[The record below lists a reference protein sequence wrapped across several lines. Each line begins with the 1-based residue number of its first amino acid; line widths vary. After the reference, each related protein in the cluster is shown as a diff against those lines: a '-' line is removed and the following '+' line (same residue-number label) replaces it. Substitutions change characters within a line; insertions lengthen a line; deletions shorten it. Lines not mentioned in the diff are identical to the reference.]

1 MTLSCWLSRVLY
13 SRFRIGVCSSL
24 QSVLFLRI
32 LLIVSSLMPAL
43 VWPDTPPG
51 LALEGQ
57 GYVPASTC
65 EGCHQKAADAWAD
78 SDHAWAM
85 RPATEKWVL
94 GAFDDKIFN
103 DGTVSARFFRR
114 GGSYFVETEGDDGVP
129 EEFRIAY
136 TFGYFPLQQYLV
148 QFPGGRLQAVTI
160 AWDAR
165 NREDGGQRWF
175 SLYPGERFAP
185 DDALHWTG
193 RYQNWNAMCAD
204 CHSTNLSMNYDSQAD
219 TFATTWHEQNVGCQG
234 CHGPGQDHIK
244 WADNQQGSASD
255 KLSAKDMGLKLD
267 FRAMDGEQVVEACA
281 YCHSRRQALKDGHHA
296 QESYLDKAL
305 PATLRPVL
313 YHPDGQIQG
322 EVYVYGSF
330 TQSKMAAAGVD
341 CLDCHNPHTT
351 DLRVE
356 GNGLCLQCHNASPS
370 DRFPSLKAGN
380 YATAAHHHHP
390 LDSQGAMC
398 VSCHMA
404 EKTYMVVDPR
414 RDHSFRI
421 PRPDLTLTTG
431 SPNACNDCHDDKTAE
446 WAVAVIDD
454 WFESPRRPQHFA
466 RALSAF
472 RQEED
477 DAFIRLA
484 GLIRNLDAPPIAR
497 ATAGEH
503 LIGFG
508 AQAGSALRSG
518 LLSNEP
524 LVQAYASNSAAMLPT
539 EVRVDWLQ
547 RQLAPD
553 RPRAVRDQAIR
564 ALAGVDILEFPEEN
578 RARIESLKSDYEKRL
593 HEMATLPGTRLN
605 LAVYLHREGRYS
617 EAIDHYQRALRTDGD
632 FTPARVNL
640 ATLASEQDRTD
651 LAIKVLVEGVDRK
664 ATPASD
670 RGHMAYLLALV
681 FVELGDLPE
690 ALVRFEQAELL
701 SPENP
706 RVAYNHGLVLVRIGR
721 LDSAEQVLLNGLKT
735 HSEDPGLLNAM
746 VFLTMQ
752 QGRLSETLN
761 WAKRLRE
768 ASPNDPQAERLIRD
782 LKTRLN

>member
-1 MTLSCWLSRVLY
+1 MSRSRWLLRALY
-13 SRFRIGVCSSL
+13 NRSPIRFCSSL
-24 QSVLFLRI
+24 QRVSLLRI
-32 LLIVSSLMPAL
+32 LLIISSLVPAL
-43 VWPDTPPG
+43 VWSDTPPG
-51 LALEGQ
+51 LALEER

-65 EGCHQKAADAWAD
+65 KGCHRKATDAWAD

-94 GAFDDKIFN
+94 GAFDDNVFS
-103 DGTVSARFFRR
+103 DGAVSARFFRQD
-114 GGSYFVETEGDDGVP
+114 GSYFVETEGDDGVP

-136 TFGYFPLQQYLV
+136 TFGHFPLQQYLV
-148 QFPGGRLQAVTI
+148 EFSGGRLQALTI
-160 AWDAR
+160 AWDTR

-175 SLYPGERFAP
+175 SLYPGDRFAP

-204 CHSTNLSMNYDSQAD
+204 CHSTNLSMNYDSQTD
-219 TFATTWHEQNVGCQG
+219 TFATTWHELNVGCQG
-234 CHGPGQDHIK
+234 CHGPGRDHVE
-244 WADNQQGSASD
+244 WADNRQGYSND
-255 KLSAKDMGLKLD
+255 RLGAKDMGLKVD
-267 FRAMDGEQVVEACA
+267 FSAMTGKEVVEACA

-305 PATLRPVL
+305 PATLRPDL

-330 TQSKMAAAGVD
+330 IQSKMAAAGVD

-351 DLRVE
+351 DLLVE
-356 GNGLCLQCHNASPS
+356 GNGLCLQCHNASPP
-370 DRFPSLKAGN
+370 DRFPSLNAGN
-380 YATAAHHHHP
+380 YATEKHHHHP
-390 LDSQGAMC
+390 VDSEGAMC
-398 VSCHMA
+398 VNCHMPNT
-404 EKTYMVVDPR
+404 TYMVVDPR
-414 RDHSFRI
+414 RDHSFRV

-431 SPNACNDCHDDKTAE
+431 SPNACNDCHNDKTAE

-454 WFESPRRPQHFA
+454 WFESPGRTQHFA
-466 RALSAF
+466 SALSAF

-484 GLIRNLDAPPIAR
+484 ALIRNPGAPPIAR
-497 ATAGEH
+497 ATAAEH
-503 LIGFG
+503 LAGFG
-508 AQAGSALRSG
+508 MQAGSALRSG
-518 LLSNEP
+518 LLSKEP
-524 LVQAYASNSAAMLPT
+524 LVQAYASNSAAILPT

-553 RPRAVRDQAIR
+553 QPRAVRDQAIR
-564 ALAGVDILEFPEEN
+564 ALAGVNIMDFPEEN

-593 HEMATLPGTRLN
+593 HEMASLPGTRLN
-605 LAVYLHREGRYS
+605 LAVYLHREGRHS
-617 EAIDHYQRALRTDGD
+617 EAIDHYQRALRMDGA

-640 ATLASEQDRTD
+640 ATLASEQGRTD
-651 LAIKVLVEGVDRK
+651 LAVKVLVEGVDRK
-664 ATPASD
+664 ETPASD

-681 FVELGDLPE
+681 LVERGDIPS
-690 ALVRFEQAELL
+690 ALFRFEQAGLL

-721 LDSAEQVLLNGLKT
+721 LESAEEVLLNGLKT
-735 HSEDPGLLNAM
+735 HSTDPGLLNAM

-752 QGRLSETLN
+752 QGRLPETLN
-761 WAKRLRE
+761 WARRLKA

-782 LKTRLN
+782 LETRLN

>member
-1 MTLSCWLSRVLY
+1 MSHSRWLLRALYARVRLG
-13 SRFRIGVCSSL
+13 FCSILQRVSL
-24 QSVLFLRI
+24 LRI
-32 LLIVSSLMPAL
+32 LLIISSLMPAL

-51 LALEGQ
+51 LALEER

-65 EGCHQKAADAWAD
+65 EGCHQKATDEWAD

-94 GAFDDKIFN
+94 GAFDDKVFS
-103 DGTVSARFFRR
+103 DGGVRARFFSQD
-114 GGSYFVETEGDDGVP
+114 GSYFVEMEGENGVP
-129 EEFRIAY
+129 EKFPIAY

-148 QFPGGRLQAVTI
+148 EFSGGRLQALTI
-160 AWDAR
+160 AWDSR

-175 SLYPGERFAP
+175 SLYPGGRFAP

-204 CHSTNLSMNYDSQAD
+204 CHSTSLSMNYDSQTD
-219 TFATTWHEQNVGCQG
+219 TFATTWHELNVGCQG
-234 CHGPGQDHIK
+234 CHGPGQDHIR
-244 WADNQQGSASD
+244 WAGNQQGGSND
-255 KLSAKDMGLKLD
+255 KLSARDMGLKLD

-305 PATLRPVL
+305 PATLRPDL

-351 DLRVE
+351 DLLVE
-356 GNGLCLQCHNASPS
+356 GNGLCLQCHNASPP
-370 DRFPSLKAGN
+370 DRFPSLNAGN
-380 YATAAHHHHP
+380 YATEDHHHHP
-390 LDSQGAMC
+390 LDSEGAMC
-398 VSCHMA
+398 VNCHMPNR
-404 EKTYMVVDPR
+404 TYMVVDPR

-431 SPNACNDCHDDKTAE
+431 SPNACNDCHEDRTAE
-446 WAVAVIDD
+446 WAVAAIDD

-466 RALSAF
+466 GALSAF
-472 RQEED
+472 RQQED

-484 GLIRNLDAPPIAR
+484 ALIRDPDAPPIAR

-503 LIGFG
+503 LASFG
-508 AQAGSALRSG
+508 AQSGSALRSG
-518 LLSNEP
+518 LLSKEP
-524 LVQAYASNSAAMLPT
+524 LVQAYASNSAAILPT

-553 RPRAVRDQAIR
+553 QPRAVRDQAIR
-564 ALAGVDILEFPEEN
+564 ALAGVDILEFPEVN
-578 RARIESLKSDYEKRL
+578 RERFKSLKSDYERRL

-605 LAVYLHREGRYS
+605 LAVYLDREGRHS
-617 EAIDHYQRALRTDGD
+617 EAIDQYQRALRMDGD
-632 FTPARVNL
+632 FTPARINL
-640 ATLASEQDRTD
+640 ATLANEQGRAD

-664 ATPASD
+664 GTPASD
-670 RGHMAYLLALV
+670 RGYLAYLLALV
-681 FVELGDLPE
+681 FVERGDLPA
-690 ALVRFEQAELL
+690 ALVRFEQAGLL

-706 RVAYNHGLVLVRIGR
+706 RVAYNHGLALVQIGR
-721 LDSAEQVLLNGLKT
+721 LESAEKILLNGLEA
-735 HSEDPGLLNAM
+735 HSADPGLLNAM

-761 WAKRLRE
+761 WAKRLRA
-768 ASPNDPQAERLIRD
+768 ASPNDPQAERLVRD
-782 LKTRLN
+782 LETRLN